1 MRVLIDTNI
10 FVYASYTSF
19 SEHTAAR
26 DFLRKCATSSD
37 SYAITWGII
46 YEYLRV
52 VTHTSLFPHG
62 TLSFDKAAGN
72 VDQFRQL
79 TTVEILQE
87 SSQHWEVL
95 RSVVRDAGRARG
107 NLLHDCHIVALMR
120 EHDVRRVYTAD
131 TDFRVFQGIEIVN
144 PLKD

>member
-10 FVYASYTSF
+10 FVYASYSSF
-19 SEHTAAR
+19 AEHAAAR
-26 DFLRKCATSSD
+26 DFLRQCARGTD
-37 SYAITWGII
+37 SCAITWGII

-62 TLSFDKAAGN
+62 ALAFDKAADN
-72 VDQFRQL
+72 VDRFCQL

-87 SSQHWEVL
+87 SPQHWDVL
-95 RSVVRDAGRARG
+95 RGVVRDVGRARG
-107 NLLHDCHIVALMR
+107 NLLHDCHIVALMK
-120 EHDVRRVYTAD
+120 EHDIRRVYTAD
-131 TDFRVFQGIEIVN
+131 TDFRVFQGIDIVN